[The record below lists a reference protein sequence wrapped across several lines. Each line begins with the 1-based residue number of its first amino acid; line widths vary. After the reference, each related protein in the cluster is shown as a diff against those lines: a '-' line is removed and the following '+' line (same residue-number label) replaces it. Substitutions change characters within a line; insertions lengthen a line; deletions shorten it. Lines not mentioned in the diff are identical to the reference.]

1 MMNCKWFRRYM
12 SLLSLADLDNP
23 SERDVLAEEIAENLE
38 NVMGSFRE
46 VIRQMKLRYICSL
59 LIFFSF
65 LLFRFFSAVV
75 KES

>member
-1 MMNCKWFRRYM
+1 M

-65 LLFRFFSAVV
+65 LLVRFFSAVV